1 MNIFQ
6 FFSYV
11 SSFCCHH
18 KDIIGG
24 QKEKNLCG
32 NECQAGFHKLSH
44 SIKMK
49 DTLKKYTPPQGN
61 INAHSQQDQKFGS
74 FYTDISDI
82 IGKAALTGIA
92 NPCLMARA
100 IGQGTGTFLQTWKSH
115 FISLEVLQKAVREHW
130 LI

>member
-6 FFSYV
+6 YFSYV

-18 KDIIGG
+18 KDIVD
-24 QKEKNLCG
+24 KRKKNLCG

-49 DTLKKYTPPQGN
+49 DTPKKYTPPQGN
-61 INAHSQQDQKFGS
+61 INAHSQQHQEFGS

-100 IGQGTGTFLQTWKSH
+100 IGQGTGTFLQ
-115 FISLEVLQKAVREHW
+115 A
-130 LI
+130 

>member
-11 SSFCCHH
+11 NMLPSSAAITKILLVDKRK
-18 KDIIGG
+18 KD
-24 QKEKNLCG
+24 LCG

-61 INAHSQQDQKFGS
+61 IKAHSQQDQKIGS

-82 IGKAALTGIA
+82 EKAALTA
-92 NPCLMARA
+92 LPKPCLMAKA
-100 IGQGTGTFLQTWKSH
+100 IGQGTGTFLQTWKSN
-115 FISLEVLQKAVREHW
+115 FTSLEVLQKAVREH
-130 LI
+130 